1 MEHIILRY
9 CSTIVYVWSCDLSG
23 IPLTKIHPQS
33 VNYLLS
39 VKQWP
44 HNFMLQSDWLML
56 YYSGSK
62 ILPVACQCQT
72 DTSTSQ
78 KASGPLMG
86 HSWATSKPYCWL
98 PTVDHCLSAGH
109 ATREPPLMA
118 PNSGPLVDHQST
130 LSATEGGPLVGQ

>member
-1 MEHIILRY
+1 MFGHVTY
-9 CSTIVYVWSCDLSG
+9 QG
-23 IPLTKIHPQS
+23 FIPLTKIHPQS

-39 VKQWP
+39 LKQWP

-72 DTSTSQ
+72 DTSTGQ

-86 HSWATSKPYCWL
+86 H
-98 PTVDHCLSAGH
+98 
-109 ATREPPLMA
+109 
-118 PNSGPLVDHQST
+118 
-130 LSATEGGPLVGQ
+130 

>member
-1 MEHIILRY
+1 MEHVILRY
-9 CSTIVYVWSCDLSG
+9 CSIIVYVWSCDLLG

-72 DTSTSQ
+72 DTSTGL
-78 KASGPLMG
+78 KASR
-86 HSWATSKPYCWL
+86 AT
-98 PTVDHCLSAGH
+98 D
-109 ATREPPLMA
+109 
-118 PNSGPLVDHQST
+118 GPLVNLIVGCQQWT
-130 LSATEGGPLVGQ
+130 TVYQLVMPPENHH

>member
-9 CSTIVYVWSCDLSG
+9 CSTIVHVWSCDLSG
-23 IPLTKIHPQS
+23 IPLTKIHPLF

-72 DTSTSQ
+72 DTASTGQ
-78 KASGPLMG
+78 KASGPLMDRQYTLVL
-86 HSWATSKPYCWL
+86 A
-98 PTVDHCLSAGH
+98 A
-109 ATREPPLMA
+109 
-118 PNSGPLVDHQST
+118 NSGPLSISWSHHQRTTIKS
-130 LSATEGGPLVGQ
+130 

>member
-56 YYSGSK
+56 YYNDSK

-72 DTSTSQ
+72 DTSTGQ

-86 HSWATSKPYCWL
+86 H
-98 PTVDHCLSAGH
+98 
-109 ATREPPLMA
+109 
-118 PNSGPLVDHQST
+118 Q
-130 LSATEGGPLVGQ
+130 

>member
-9 CSTIVYVWSCDLSG
+9 CTTIVYVWSCDLSG

-62 ILPVACQCQT
+62 ILPLACQCQT
-72 DTSTSQ
+72 DIASTSQ
-78 KASGPLMG
+78 KAIGLTV
-86 HSWATSKPYCWL
+86 AANVR
-98 PTVDHCLSAGH
+98 PTDMPMLRQHLH
-109 ATREPPLMA
+109 AIW
-118 PNSGPLVDHQST
+118 V
-130 LSATEGGPLVGQ
+130 VG